1 MEIYLNSD
9 AFNLKCN
16 MKSILMPNSWLMSNI
31 DVFHVSYLFPALLFT
46 FNKDTIKSRS
56 QLLVYNTDHFRK

>member
-1 MEIYLNSD
+1 
-9 AFNLKCN
+9 
-16 MKSILMPNSWLMSNI
+16 MSNI